1 MSVDSSP
8 LVSIRNLSFKRGD
21 RAIFDNISLD
31 VARGKVTAIMGPSGC
46 GKTTTLRFIGGQ
58 LLPDEGQVL
67 VDGQNVP
74 DMSRKELFLA
84 RAKMGMLFQSGA
96 LFSDLSVY
104 ENVAFPLRAH
114 THLPEKLIR
123 EIVLMKLEA
132 VGLRGAIDLMPN
144 ELSGGMQRRAAL
156 ARAIAL
162 DPDLIMYDEPFAG
175 QDPMVKGVLVTL
187 IRTLREALGLTTI
200 IVSHDVPETLHIADY
215 IYIIA
220 NKGIIGQGT
229 PEELKQSDS
238 PFVQQFL
245 NGSADGPVRFHYP
258 AASYSQ
264 ELGVSD

>member
-1 MSVDSSP
+1 MSLDASP

-21 RAIFDNISLD
+21 RAIFENISLD

-58 LLPDEGQVL
+58 LHPDEGQVL

-74 DMSRKELFLA
+74 DMSRKELFMA

-114 THLPEKLIR
+114 THLPENLIR

-245 NGSADGPVRFHYP
+245 NGSPDGPVRFHYP
-258 AASYSQ
+258 AASYLQ

>member
-21 RAIFDNISLD
+21 RSIFENISLD

-58 LLPDEGQVL
+58 LLPDEGQVF

-229 PEELKQSDS
+229 PEELKNSDS

-245 NGSADGPVRFHYP
+245 NGSPDGPVRFHYP
-258 AASYSQ
+258 ASSYLQ
-264 ELGVSD
+264 ELGVSN

>member
-1 MSVDSSP
+1 MSLDASP

-21 RAIFDNISLD
+21 RAIFENINLD

-74 DMSRKELFLA
+74 DMSRKELFMA

-114 THLPEKLIR
+114 TQLPEKLIR

-245 NGSADGPVRFHYP
+245 NGSPDGPVRFHYP
-258 AASYSQ
+258 ASSYLQ
-264 ELGVSD
+264 ELGVSN

>member
-1 MSVDSSP
+1 
-8 LVSIRNLSFKRGD
+8 
-21 RAIFDNISLD
+21 
-31 VARGKVTAIMGPSGC
+31 MGPSGC

-58 LLPDEGQVL
+58 LHPDEGQVL

-74 DMSRKELFLA
+74 DMSRKELFMA

-114 THLPEKLIR
+114 THLPENLIR

-229 PEELKQSDS
+229 PEELKNSDS

-245 NGSADGPVRFHYP
+245 NGSPDGPVRFHYP
-258 AASYSQ
+258 ASSYLQ
-264 ELGVSD
+264 ELGVSN